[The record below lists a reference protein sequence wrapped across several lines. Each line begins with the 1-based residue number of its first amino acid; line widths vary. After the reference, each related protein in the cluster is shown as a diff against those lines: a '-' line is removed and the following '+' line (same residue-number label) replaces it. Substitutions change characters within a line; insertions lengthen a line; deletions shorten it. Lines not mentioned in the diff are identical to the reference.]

1 MNGNILIRTG
11 RQLFAPRALLSG
23 ALGLLAACTVGP
35 DFEPPA
41 APTVTSYRA
50 APEIVE
56 TAAAAPEGGGVQRFL
71 PERDIPAE
79 WWRLFESP
87 ALDAL
92 VQQALRDSPSLGQA
106 EARLSL
112 AQAELDARTGGT
124 RLPQVGLNATANR
137 VDVESGEIESP
148 ALADEFPLSLSVAS
162 VGVSYTLDLFG
173 RNRRELEGLAASVD
187 YERFE
192 LEAARLMLAGNVVA
206 AAIEEASLRQ
216 QLEATE
222 EAIALQTRQLGILEQ
237 LEQLGAVP
245 RLDVVMQSGEL
256 ARTRSTLPVLE
267 QQVERMRHR
276 LAVLLGQ
283 PPGSLT
289 LPELELGVDLQLPTE
304 LPLSLPSSLARQR
317 PDIRAAEALLHEATA
332 RIGAA
337 QANFYPDITLSA
349 TAGGV
354 SVAPFVSGTAGFA
367 MLAAS
372 IAQPIFNGGAL
383 RAEKR
388 AAEAGFAQAGAA
400 YQEVVLAAL
409 QDVADTL
416 AALDADARI
425 LRERVEAARLAETA
439 FGIASQRYEAGAVSL
454 LTLLEAERNFVASS
468 IEETAALGDR
478 FAHSA
483 ALFQALGGG
492 WWTEETAAR

>member
-1 MNGNILIRTG
+1 MNDRKLIRLRRWLPVPRKPLPG
-11 RQLFAPRALLSG
+11 VFA
-23 ALGLLAACTVGP
+23 LLAACTVGP

-41 APTVTSYRA
+41 PPTVTTYRA
-50 APEIVE
+50 APEIEE
-56 TAAAAPEGGGVQRFL
+56 TAAAALEGGGVQRFVR
-71 PERDIPAE
+71 ERDIPAE
-79 WWRLFESP
+79 WWQLFESP

-92 VQQALRDSPSLGQA
+92 VQQALSGSPTLEQA

-112 AQAELDARTGGT
+112 ALAELDARSGGS
-124 RLPQVGLNATANR
+124 RLPQVGLDATTNR
-137 VDVESGEIESP
+137 VDVESGAIDTP

-162 VGVSYTLDLFG
+162 IGVTYSLDLFG
-173 RNRRELEGLAASVD
+173 RNRRELEALAASVD

-192 LEAARLMLAGNVVA
+192 HEAARLMLAGNVVA

-216 QLEATE
+216 QMEATLEAIE
-222 EAIALQTRQLGILEQ
+222 LQTRQLRILEQ

-245 RLDVVMQSGEL
+245 RLDVVMQDGEL
-256 ARTRSTLPVLE
+256 ARTRSTLPMLE

-283 PPGSLT
+283 PPGSAT
-289 LPELELGVDLQLPTE
+289 LPELQLGVDIQLPTE
-304 LPLSLPSSLARQR
+304 LPLSLPSELARQR

-332 RIGAA
+332 RVGAA

-349 TAGGV
+349 SAGGV
-354 SVAPFVSGTAGFA
+354 AAAPFISGTAGFA
-367 MLAAS
+367 LLAAS
-372 IAQPIFNGGAL
+372 IAQPLFSGGAL
-383 RAEKR
+383 RAEER
-388 AAEAGFAQAGAA
+388 AAEATFAQAGAA
-400 YQEVVLAAL
+400 YQEVVLSAL

-425 LRERVEAARLAETA
+425 LRYRAEAARSAETA
-439 FGIASQRYEAGAVSL
+439 YGIASRQYEEGAVSL

-468 IEETAALGDR
+468 IEETEALGNR
-478 FAHSA
+478 FVHSA

-492 WWTEETAAR
+492 WWTEDATSP

>member
-1 MNGNILIRTG
+1 MNDKDLSRT
-11 RQLFAPRALLSG
+11 RRTSALRSLLPC
-23 ALGLLAACTVGP
+23 AFGLLAACTVGP

-50 APEIVE
+50 APEIE
-56 TAAAAPEGGGVQRFL
+56 QTAAVAAGGSGVQRFVR
-71 PERDIPAE
+71 ERDIPAE
-79 WWRLFESP
+79 WWQLFESP

-92 VQQALRDSPSLGQA
+92 VQQALSDSPSLEQA
-106 EARLSL
+106 EARLAL
-112 AQAELDARTGGT
+112 AQAELEAKSGGS
-124 RLPQVGLNATANR
+124 RLPQVGLNATTNR
-137 VDVESGEIESP
+137 VDVESGEVSAP
-148 ALADEFPLSLSVAS
+148 ALSDEFPLSLSVAS
-162 VGVSYTLDLFG
+162 VGVSYSLDLFG
-173 RNRRELEGLAASVD
+173 RNRRELEALAASVD

-216 QLEATE
+216 QLEATLA
-222 EAIALQTRQLGILEQ
+222 AIELQTRQLGILEE

-245 RLDVVMQSGEL
+245 RLDLVMQSGEL

-267 QQVERMRHR
+267 QQIESMRHR

-283 PPGSLT
+283 PPGSVT

-304 LPLSLPSSLARQR
+304 LPLSLPSALARQR

-332 RIGAA
+332 RVGAA

-354 SVAPFVSGTAGFA
+354 AVAPFISGTAGFA
-367 MLAAS
+367 LLAAS
-372 IAQPIFNGGAL
+372 IAQPLFSGGAL
-383 RAEKR
+383 RAEEQ
-388 AAEAGFAQAGAA
+388 AAEAVFAQAGAA
-400 YQEVVLAAL
+400 YQEVVLSAL

-425 LRERVEAARLAETA
+425 LRERSEAARFAETA
-439 FGIASQRYEAGAVSL
+439 YGIASQQYEAGGVSL

-468 IEETAALGDR
+468 IDETEALGIR

-492 WWTEETAAR
+492 WWSEETAAP